1 MSIKFKV
8 WHKEDNQMIDWFTLT
23 QNAWNTFRGDKP
35 LSLIYD
41 VLVTRK
47 EEFEALLFTSFV
59 DDNGKEIYVGDFF
72 NGVGGDSG
80 IKYFEVKYDHG
91 EIVVHNNIGKWGS
104 LKRFFEFARDYD
116 IKIEVMGNI
125 YEDTKP

>member
-1 MSIKFKV
+1 MDIKFKV
-8 WHKEDNQMIDWFTLT
+8 WHKEHNQMIDWFTLT

-59 DDNGKEIYVGDFF
+59 DDNGKDIYVGDFF
-72 NGVGGDSG
+72 NGVSES
-80 IKYFEVKYDHG
+80 IKYFEVKYESG
-91 EIVVHNNIGKWGS
+91 EIIVYHNYGKWGS
-104 LKRFFEFARDYD
+104 LKRYFEFARDYD
-116 IKIEVMGNI
+116 IKVEVAGNI